1 MEKKGTHILYRVLC
15 GMLLLVI
22 FFNVLFLISTSGL
35 QAGQLP
41 RFFGYTPL
49 IENTGSMEP
58 VMERGD
64 LLFVKEVKDLQEQD
78 IIAWYNPEGGIT
90 THRIVE
96 VRKDGTYTTKGD
108 SNNIE
113 DLAAVKQEQ
122 IIGVYTG
129 KLAKAGYLLMYLQ
142 KPEGFFTIVLLILI
156 AGVSSL
162 WMIEHK
168 ENKKLKER

>member
-1 MEKKGTHILYRVLC
+1 MERKGIRVLYQVLC
-15 GMLLLVI
+15 GLLLLLI
-22 FFNVLFLISTSGL
+22 FFNVLFLISTSRL
-35 QAGQLP
+35 QTGQLP

-64 LLFVKEVKDLQEQD
+64 LLFVKEEDNLKEQD
-78 IIAWYNPEGGIT
+78 IIAWHNPEGGIT

-108 SNNIE
+108 SNNVE
-113 DLAAVKQEQ
+113 DLNAVKKEQ
-122 IIGVYTG
+122 VIGVYTG
-129 KLAKAGYLLMYLQ
+129 KLVKAGYLLMYLQ
-142 KPEGFFTIVLLILI
+142 KPEGLITVVLLILF
-156 AGVSSL
+156 AGISSL
-162 WMIEHK
+162 WMIEYN

>member
-1 MEKKGTHILYRVLC
+1 MERKGIRVLYKVLC
-15 GMLLLVI
+15 ALLLLVI
-22 FFNVLFLISTSGL
+22 FFNVLFLISTSRL
-35 QAGQLP
+35 QTGQLP

-64 LLFVKEVKDLQEQD
+64 LLFVKEEENLKEHD
-78 IIAWYNPEGGIT
+78 IIAWHNSEGGIT
-90 THRIVE
+90 THRIME
-96 VRKDGTYTTKGD
+96 VREDGTYTTKGD

-113 DLAAVKQEQ
+113 DQSAVKKEQ
-122 IIGVYTG
+122 VIGVYTG

-142 KPEGFFTIVLLILI
+142 KPEGLITVVLLILF
-156 AGVSSL
+156 AGISSL
-162 WMIEHK
+162 WMIEHN

>member
-1 MEKKGTHILYRVLC
+1 MERKGIRVLYKVLC
-15 GMLLLVI
+15 ALLLLVI
-22 FFNVLFLISTSGL
+22 FFNVLFLISTSRL
-35 QAGQLP
+35 QTGQLP

-64 LLFVKEVKDLQEQD
+64 LLFVKEEDNLKEQD
-78 IIAWYNPEGGIT
+78 IIAWHNPEGGIT

-113 DLAAVKQEQ
+113 DQAAVKKEQ
-122 IIGVYTG
+122 VIGVYTG
-129 KLAKAGYLLMYLQ
+129 KLVKAGYLLMYLQ
-142 KPEGFFTIVLLILI
+142 KPEGLITVVLLILF
-156 AGVSSL
+156 AGISSL
-162 WMIEHK
+162 WMIEYN